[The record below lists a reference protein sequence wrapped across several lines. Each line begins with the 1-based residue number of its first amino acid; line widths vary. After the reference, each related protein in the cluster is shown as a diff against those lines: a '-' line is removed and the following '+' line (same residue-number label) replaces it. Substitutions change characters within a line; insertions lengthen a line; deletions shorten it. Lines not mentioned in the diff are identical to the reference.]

1 MKTETKILN
10 WNGLTE
16 KEQNFVETIINRD
29 VLYLCNELVEYASE
43 NDDYLEFDFIVDE
56 NDEYKEIYQY
66 FIISE
71 WLYDRLDSI
80 GGCIAQFKG
89 LYIWGKT
96 DFGQSMQMNHELK
109 TIAKN
114 VIYNNINQYLEEE
127 DTYK

>member
-1 MKTETKILN
+1 MKTETKKLN
-10 WNGLTE
+10 WNGLTD
-16 KEQNFVETIINRD
+16 KEQELTESIINRD
-29 VLYLCNELVEYASE
+29 VFTLCNELVTYASE
-43 NDDYLEFDFIVDE
+43 NDDYVEFTNEYIEEEDT
-56 NDEYKEIYQY
+56 YKEIYQY

-114 VIYNNINQYLEEE
+114 VIERS
-127 DTYK
+127 